1 MKIKKII
8 REFIDNNQS
17 GLNWLNDVDPNIFS
31 QYKLIILDRL
41 PTELEYSKILSDARK
56 YPISNISDWETN
68 VDDLK
73 RSRYNNNTSYV
84 RIDEDNDLLLG
95 AHFQQVID
103 NYQEKEV
110 INISDL
116 FSGNLKES
124 EEDWGWTDLQVNPFI
139 SGPLV
144 VLFIDRE
151 ISTEEAKILFDLC
164 ISAGHEPSSF
174 NLSVDSVSNYS
185 KDRSEVTYIK
195 TFTNIKGEKRL
206 TYGSR
211 IDLFNQYKY
220 SNVAEDLRNVNYVE
234 FNIDQVLP
242 K

>member
-1 MKIKKII
+1 MNLKKII
-8 REFIDNNQS
+8 KEFI
-17 GLNWLNDVDPNIFS
+17 G
-31 QYKLIILDRL
+31 
-41 PTELEYSKILSDARK
+41 E
-56 YPISNISDWETN
+56 
-68 VDDLK
+68 
-73 RSRYNNNTSYV
+73 
-84 RIDEDNDLLLG
+84 
-95 AHFQQVID
+95 
-103 NYQEKEV
+103 YQEKEI
-110 INISDL
+110 INISY
-116 FSGNLKES
+116 LKES

-164 ISAGHEPSSF
+164 ISTGHEPSSF
-174 NLSVDSVSNYS
+174 NLAVDSVSNYS

-206 TYGSR
+206 TYGSG
-211 IDLFNQYKY
+211 IDLFNKYKY
-220 SNVAEDLRNVNYVE
+220 SNVTEDLRNVNYIE

>member
-1 MKIKKII
+1 MNLKKII
-8 REFIDNNQS
+8 KEFI
-17 GLNWLNDVDPNIFS
+17 G
-31 QYKLIILDRL
+31 
-41 PTELEYSKILSDARK
+41 E
-56 YPISNISDWETN
+56 
-68 VDDLK
+68 
-73 RSRYNNNTSYV
+73 
-84 RIDEDNDLLLG
+84 
-95 AHFQQVID
+95 
-103 NYQEKEV
+103 YQEKEI
-110 INISDL
+110 INISD
-116 FSGNLKES
+116 LKES